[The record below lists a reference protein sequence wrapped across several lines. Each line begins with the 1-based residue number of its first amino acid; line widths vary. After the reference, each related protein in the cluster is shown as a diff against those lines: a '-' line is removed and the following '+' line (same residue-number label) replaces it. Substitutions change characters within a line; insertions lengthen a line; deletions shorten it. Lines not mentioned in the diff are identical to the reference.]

1 MTDETFIPT
10 VLMYSGF
17 AIPSTTTIQSTG
29 KDGRH
34 ERPLLLWAN
43 GTASDITDVRYERMD
58 EHYPTSYGAF
68 PEYQRYQVPDELLE
82 TVDQPRVWGP
92 YFLGVYDLGAI
103 RQSGALFTRKVSAWV
118 DANLV
123 RLLPVGNK
131 QEIPEIYWPKMFP
144 ISVTKMPDWSEQRK
158 AWNAILQAQNVDEDD
173 EEL

>member
-1 MTDETFIPT
+1 
-10 VLMYSGF
+10 
-17 AIPSTTTIQSTG
+17 
-29 KDGRH
+29 
-34 ERPLLLWAN
+34 
-43 GTASDITDVRYERMD
+43 MD